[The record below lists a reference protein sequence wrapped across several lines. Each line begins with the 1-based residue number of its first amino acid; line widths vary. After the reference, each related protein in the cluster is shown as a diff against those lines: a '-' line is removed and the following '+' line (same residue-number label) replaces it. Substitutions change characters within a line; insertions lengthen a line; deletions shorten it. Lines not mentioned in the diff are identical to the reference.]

1 MVTTQAAHR
10 TLRLLL
16 RLGGGSMLFAVV
28 FVVAP
33 ESWMVAIH
41 AALDMGPLPTAP
53 VVGYLARSTSAF
65 YAMFG
70 GLLLLAS
77 FDLVR
82 HRTVLIY
89 VGWTTTVFGAVL
101 LGIDWFEG
109 MPPSWTLS
117 EGPLVVLFGLAIL
130 GFSMRLTNQQ
140 PHADGLPRD

>member
-1 MVTTQAAHR
+1 MT
-10 TLRLLL
+10 
-16 RLGGGSMLFAVV
+16 
-28 FVVAP
+28 
-33 ESWMVAIH
+33 AIH

-65 YAMFG
+65 YAMIG
-70 GLLLLAS
+70 GLFLIVS

-117 EGPLVVLFGLAIL
+117 EGPFAILFGLAL
-130 GFSMRLTNQQ
+130 LWFSTRLA
-140 PHADGLPRD
+140 H